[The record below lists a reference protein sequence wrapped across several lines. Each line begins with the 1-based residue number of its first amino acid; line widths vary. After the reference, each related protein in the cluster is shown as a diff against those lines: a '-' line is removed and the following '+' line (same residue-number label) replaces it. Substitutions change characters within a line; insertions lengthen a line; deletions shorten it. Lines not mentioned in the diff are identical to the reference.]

1 MRLFTGLVVGCHA
14 EADGDC
20 QVEPAGGGI
29 KPSSLSEQTYNHEI
43 LSGMKTSQAG
53 VPVKVSQGDSRP
65 TLPQH
70 ARGWSQ
76 TAFTWCPLRKTL
88 GCGLM
93 LPSVLSGT
101 LLLPCMSVCVVRL

>member
-1 MRLFTGLVVGCHA
+1 MRLFTGLVVGCH